1 MQMKRIA
8 IVLFILMLQSNL
20 LMAQK
25 PQAITKEQAVA
36 DVDWYLGK
44 VAELHPGM
52 YHLTPKPVVDSL
64 FHVLKQKF
72 LAQPGDSIDVDWFVD
87 EWEQYNYLIEYSGI
101 TGNYAKGDKWFPA
114 LYWTA
119 EGEAW
124 LPDKQF
130 RVTAINGISI
140 DTLRDYLHCTM
151 IRDNEDTRLSNIK
164 INGNRIFQEAL
175 DHYHLVSP
183 YRVEGIGSDGKPA
196 QLELQDYSTKELN
209 ADLYRYC
216 GNAGGTSTYFRG
228 RKELCQLEIYK
239 KDSLAIIRQESARH
253 DAIHEDLVRSFF
265 LLCRLQG
272 IKYLFLDL
280 SRSQGGGLNGCHFFD
295 SYLDYDPTLS
305 YKIKMRNNQTDGWWD
320 VNMSRT
326 DPNAQPFQGELFVY
340 QSYYTIDYPAIEAAM
355 LKAMAHATIVGTESG
370 RVGYLSAKHYTLPHS
385 QRQVFIPD
393 MLYEEESPALPR
405 TADGRLLPDI
415 PYPFLVDRR
424 LGVEDCLK
432 IIELNK
438 ERR

>member
-8 IVLFILMLQSNL
+8 IVLFILMLQGNL
-20 LMAQK
+20 LMGQK

-36 DVDWYLGK
+36 DVDWYLDK
-44 VAELHPGM
+44 VAELHPDM
-52 YHLTPKPVVDSL
+52 YSLTPKSTVDSL
-64 FHVLKQKF
+64 FNVLKQKF
-72 LAQPGDSIDVDWFVD
+72 LAQPGDSIAVDWFVD

-140 DTLRDYLHCTM
+140 DTLRDYLHRTM

-228 RKELCQLEIYK
+228 RKELCQL
-239 KDSLAIIRQESARH
+239 DSPS
-253 DAIHEDLVRSFF
+253 
-265 LLCRLQG
+265 
-272 IKYLFLDL
+272 
-280 SRSQGGGLNGCHFFD
+280 
-295 SYLDYDPTLS
+295 
-305 YKIKMRNNQTDGWWD
+305 
-320 VNMSRT
+320 
-326 DPNAQPFQGELFVY
+326 
-340 QSYYTIDYPAIEAAM
+340 
-355 LKAMAHATIVGTESG
+355 
-370 RVGYLSAKHYTLPHS
+370 SAKKAHDTMPS
-385 QRQVFIPD
+385 MRIWCGVSSCSAVFKASNTSS
-393 MLYEEESPALPR
+393 LTCPA
-405 TADGRLLPDI
+405 AKAA
-415 PYPFLVDRR
+415 V
-424 LGVEDCLK
+424 
-432 IIELNK
+432 
-438 ERR
+438 

>member
-8 IVLFILMLQSNL
+8 IVLFILMLQGNF

-36 DVDWYLGK
+36 DMDWYLDK
-44 VAELHPGM
+44 VAELHPDM
-52 YHLTPKPVVDSL
+52 YRLTPKPVVDSL
-64 FHVLKQKF
+64 FDALKQKF
-72 LAQPGDSIDVDWFVD
+72 LAQPGDSIPVDRFVN
-87 EWEQYNYLIEYSGI
+87 ELEQYNYLMKYTGI
-101 TGNYAKGDKWFPA
+101 TGNHAKGDKWFPA

-124 LPDKQF
+124 LPDEQF

-140 DTLRDYLHCTM
+140 DTLRDYLHRTM
-151 IRDNEDTRLSNIK
+151 IREYDDSRLSNIK
-164 INGNRIFQEAL
+164 INGNRVFQDAL
-175 DHYHLVSP
+175 NHYHLIAP
-183 YRVEGIGSDGKPA
+183 YRVEGISSNGKPA
-196 QLELQDYSTKELN
+196 QLELQDYSMKELN

-216 GNAGGTSTYFRG
+216 GNAGGTSSYFRG
-228 RKELCQLEIYK
+228 RKELCQLEIYRE
-239 KDSLAIIRQESARH
+239 DSLAIIRQESAQS
-253 DAIHEDLVRSFF
+253 DAIDENLVRSFF
-265 LLCRLQG
+265 LLCRLQD

-295 SYLDYDPTLS
+295 SYLNYDPTLS
-305 YKIKMRNNQTDGWWD
+305 YKVKARDNQESYWWD
-320 VNMSRT
+320 VTMSRT
-326 DPNAQPFQGELFVY
+326 DRNAQLFHGELFVY

-355 LKAMAHATIVGTESG
+355 LKAMAGATIVGTESG
-370 RVGYLSAKHYTLPHS
+370 RVNYLSAKYYTLPHS
-385 QRQVFIPD
+385 QCQVFIPD
-393 MLYEEESPALPR
+393 IVYEEESPALPR